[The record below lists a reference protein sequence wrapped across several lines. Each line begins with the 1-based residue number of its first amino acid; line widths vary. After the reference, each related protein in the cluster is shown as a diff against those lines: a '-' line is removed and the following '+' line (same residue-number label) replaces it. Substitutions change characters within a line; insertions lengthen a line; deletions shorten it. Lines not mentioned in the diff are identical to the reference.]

1 MIRYDQPYLD
11 KLKVM
16 EALQTYSAPKS
27 KLTRLL
33 KDETLLRIRRGL
45 YLPPDAAYS
54 LKTLANMIY
63 GPSYISFEYALSG
76 YGIIPERVLNITS
89 AAYGKNKH
97 KRFDT
102 PLGTYLY
109 RTIPSAV
116 FHLGIRRFEEDGS
129 PYLIATV
136 EKAIC
141 DTLYLHR
148 RVQSLKDLRELLF
161 DDLRFDRSALR
172 DLDLNAIS
180 TLAPL
185 YGKRILVQF
194 TRLIQGELS

>member
-1 MIRYDQPYLD
+1 MIKYDQPYLD
-11 KLKVM
+11 NLKVK
-16 EALQTYSAPKS
+16 ETLQTYSAPKS
-27 KLTRLL
+27 KLTRLF
-33 KDETLLRIRRGL
+33 KDKTLLHVRRGL
-45 YLPPDAAYS
+45 YLPADAAYS

-63 GPSYISFEYALSG
+63 GPSYISFEYALAS
-76 YGIIPERVLNITS
+76 YGMIPERVVNITS

-109 RTIPSAV
+109 RTVPTAV
-116 FHLGIRRFEEDGS
+116 FHLEVRRLVDEGS
-129 PYLIATV
+129 PYLIATA

-141 DTLYLHR
+141 DTLYVHR
-148 RVQSLKDLRELLF
+148 RVQSLKALKELLF
-161 DDLRFDRSALR
+161 EDLRFDRSAFR
-172 DLDLNAIS
+172 DLELSKIT

-194 TRLIQGELS
+194 SRLLEEELS